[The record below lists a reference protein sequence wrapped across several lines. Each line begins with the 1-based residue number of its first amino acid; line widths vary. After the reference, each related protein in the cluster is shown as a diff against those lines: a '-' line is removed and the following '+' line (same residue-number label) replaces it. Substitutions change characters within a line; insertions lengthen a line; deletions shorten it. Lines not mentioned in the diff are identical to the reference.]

1 MQNEAG
7 KVVGAHCRDR
17 ISGKEFDVHAKLVI
31 NAAGPFADDVR
42 RASDPSPL
50 SKCERPITSRPRST
64 QAEIDFILNTL
75 RSRNLF
81 KRETLMHRL
90 PGCACDSKGCAVRMV
105 RNQAPAQLGQG
116 WQHSERCARPR

>member
-75 RSRNLF
+75 SDYLDVRVTPKDVLSAWCGIRPLPNSG
-81 KRETLMHRL
+81 KGGNTQNVVRDHGRL
-90 PGCACDSKGCAVRMV
+90 RMNV
-105 RNQAPAQLGQG
+105 KVSMG
-116 WQHSERCARPR
+116 